1 MHMHTH
7 NLISH
12 RGCGNGH
19 FLGHGTT
26 DHVRYP
32 RQVLGLSN
40 QMVTQ
45 VHPISNY
52 SCTAINSQ
60 LAVSIAVWLLFC

>member
-1 MHMHTH
+1 MSLLCNLLIHVQYTHTH
-7 NLISH
+7 THTLHIYIH
-12 RGCGNGH
+12 HILYRGCGNGH

-45 VHPISNY
+45 V
-52 SCTAINSQ
+52 INS
-60 LAVSIAVWLLFC
+60 